1 MKTIRDFDVKN
12 KRVLVRCDFN
22 VPVGKNGVIL
32 DNFKIRQ
39 TLPTINYLVQNR
51 SRIILMSHLGDPGGR
66 VVERLRLSQV
76 QKKLEKYLGK
86 TVLKTIDCVGPEVQD
101 LVRKM
106 GPEQIVL
113 LENLRFHPE
122 EEKGNLNFA
131 KKLGSLAEV
140 FVNDA
145 FASSH
150 RDHSSF
156 MVAKFLPS
164 AAGLLLEKEI
174 RILTKFRD
182 HPKKPLVVILGG
194 QPKGVEIK
202 LKLINQMTRQAVVLL
217 ANLIA
222 DELEK
227 KSLKLDQPEKVIF
240 PVDSIDGFDI
250 GPQTLQIFRDKI
262 SQAKTVFWSG
272 PLGKIEEKKY
282 SHGSLQVARAIIKS
296 RAFSVAGGGETT
308 WFLNNLGL
316 ADKFNHLS
324 TGGDAL
330 LLFLAGAKL
339 PGIEVLKSV

>member
-1 MKTIRDFDVKN
+1 MKTIRDFDIKN

-22 VPVGKNGVIL
+22 VPLNLEGDIL
-32 DNFKIRQ
+32 DDFKIVQ
-39 TLPTINYLVQNR
+39 TLPTINYLVKKKAKV
-51 SRIILMSHLGDPGGR
+51 ILMSHLGDPRGKA
-66 VVERLRLSQV
+66 VKRLKLDGIKTR
-76 QKKLEKYLGK
+76 LEKYLKVKIKKLNNCFGNEVK
-86 TVLKTIDCVGPEVQD
+86 KSLETIKGGE
-101 LVRKM
+101 
-106 GPEQIVL
+106 IVL
-113 LENLRFHPE
+113 LENLRFHFQ
-122 EEKGNLNFA
+122 EEKGNLDFA
-131 KKLGSLAEV
+131 KKLGSLAEI

-150 RDHSSF
+150 RGHASF
-156 MVAKFLPS
+156 RVAKFLPS

-174 RILTKFRD
+174 RILTKLRN

-194 QPKGVEIK
+194 QPKGIEIK
-202 LKLINQMTRQAVVLL
+202 LKLINQITVQAIVLL
-217 ANLIA
+217 ANLVA

-227 KSLKLDQPEKVIF
+227 KSLKLDRPEKVIF
-240 PVDSIDGFDI
+240 PVDSVDGFDI
-250 GPQTLQIFRDKI
+250 GPQTLQVFREKI

-330 LLFLAGAKL
+330 LVFLSGEKL
-339 PGIEVLKSV
+339 PGLEMLHNP